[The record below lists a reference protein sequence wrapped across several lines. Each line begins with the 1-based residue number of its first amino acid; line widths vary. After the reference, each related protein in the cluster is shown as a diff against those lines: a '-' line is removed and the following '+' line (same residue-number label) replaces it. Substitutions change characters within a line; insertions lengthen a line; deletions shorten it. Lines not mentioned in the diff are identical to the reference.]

1 MQQYENFLYRK
12 PDPLIKSETQCV
24 SIQPD
29 PGFFITT
36 LPIIQIFQQYF

>member
-12 PDPLIKSETQCV
+12 SDPLIKSKIQCV

-29 PGFFITT
+29 PGFFIIT
-36 LPIIQIFQQYF
+36 LPIIKILQQYF